1 MPSAGETVC
10 RKALD
15 APERR
20 DHPLLNTVHL
30 AVMESRCDQL
40 NWDHSAPACDER
52 DTFLSGI
59 GQASGRYSLRPAWW
73 PQRWRSYDDLFGR
86 WRLAS
91 PSRRSST
98 RPQRGPAGCRRA
110 DTRTVARDHEGA
122 AHQHLR
128 VGPCAGRTLR
138 GRAQLAGATGL
149 AGPQRQGHLVTTGDR
164 MALWWRGPGIA
175 PELPPPRP
183 HREPMCPAVTLPG
196 ANALRLND
204 WQTSSMQGR
213 RPPGSP

>member
-1 MPSAGETVC
+1 VPSAGETVC

-20 DHPLLNTVHL
+20 DHSLLNTVHL

-59 GQASGRYSLRPAWW
+59 GQALGRYSLRPAWW

-86 WRLAS
+86 WSLAS

-122 AHQHLR
+122 AHQHLG

-138 GRAQLAGATGL
+138 GRAQLQRPKCGGYRTARSRVRVVVRKPGQQRGRAGCFRGS
-149 AGPQRQGHLVTTGDR
+149 P
-164 MALWWRGPGIA
+164 RGP
-175 PELPPPRP
+175 
-183 HREPMCPAVTLPG
+183 
-196 ANALRLND
+196 
-204 WQTSSMQGR
+204 
-213 RPPGSP
+213 